1 MTEDRRYNQFL
12 DEFGARL
19 RHAAAN
25 EAAGH
30 RRLASVAAVLAGT
43 RRSIRVRILVAS
55 MVCAGAVAVVVLVVV
70 PGSGSSGYLARAAAA
85 ITPPGP
91 ETVLY
96 ESWEA
101 TRPAE
106 GPGYPS
112 RTFGP
117 DQLWIEESAPRHYR
131 QIMQPRPGAGTA
143 SGADLWG
150 EYGGIIGFGGY
161 PYWLAELEAA
171 VAGHPLEIGG
181 ELENPDEHAQPPRT
195 FTFTPPNTLWSGRF
209 RAPVGA
215 PLPEAGHVNEAV
227 ADPVVVLRQAI
238 SEGRAH
244 EAGTSEFDGKTVERI
259 TFNPPT
265 PSVDAPRLPPD
276 RRYALIE
283 AETFKP
289 VEFVF
294 GHLTYRL
301 LAYEYLPA
309 NPANLA
315 LANIQA
321 QHPDANV
328 IADTPPSK
336 STSEGSAASGSVAPK

>member
-1 MTEDRRYNQFL
+1 M
-12 DEFGARL
+12 
-19 RHAAAN
+19 
-25 EAAGH
+25 
-30 RRLASVAAVLAGT
+30 LAGT
-43 RRSIRVRILVAS
+43 GRSMRVRILVAS

-96 ESWEA
+96 ERWED

-131 QIMQPRPGAGTA
+131 LIMQPRPGAGTA
-143 SGADLWG
+143 SRADLWG

-181 ELENPDEHAQPPRT
+181 ELENPAEHARLPRS

-209 RAPVGA
+209 QAPLGA

-227 ADPVVVLRQAI
+227 ADPVAVLREAI

-244 EAGTSEFDGKTVERI
+244 EDGTTEFDGKTVERI
-259 TFNPPT
+259 TFNAPT
-265 PSVDAPRLPPD
+265 PSVGAPRPGSQPPAED
-276 RRYALIE
+276 SRYVLIE

-294 GHLTYRL
+294 GHLIYRFL
-301 LAYEYLPA
+301 TYEYLPA
-309 NPANLA
+309 TSANRA
-315 LANIQA
+315 LANIEA

-336 STSEGSAASGSVAPK
+336 STS